1 MLRSC
6 SAIGVSILLRG
17 TVELGLLMGKFRGRN
32 LLSGPVEAEILIS
45 VRHLLTIVALENV
58 SGSSM
63 VGEFEK
69 AITL

>member
-6 SAIGVSILLRG
+6 TAIGVSILLRG
-17 TVELGLLMGKFRGRN
+17 TIELGLLMGKFHGSS
-32 LLSGPVEAEILIS
+32 LLGGPVEAEILIS

-63 VGEFEK
+63 AGEVEK